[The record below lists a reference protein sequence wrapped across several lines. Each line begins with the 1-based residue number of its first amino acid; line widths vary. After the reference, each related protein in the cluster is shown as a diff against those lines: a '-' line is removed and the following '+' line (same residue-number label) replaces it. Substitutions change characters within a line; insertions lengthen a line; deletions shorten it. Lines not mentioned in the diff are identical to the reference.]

1 MCERVARVSGARRI
15 YGGVSFLN
23 VPNDAFLIDHEGGPI
38 AEALF
43 LVEDTIILDHS
54 AFEIA
59 EDREGNS
66 ELFCEF
72 AIGGNTVYAHAENLS
87 VG

>member
-1 MCERVARVSGARRI
+1 MCERVARLSGARRI
-15 YGGVSFLN
+15 NGRISFLN
-23 VPNDAFLIDHEGGPI
+23 VPNDAFFINHERGPI
-38 AEALF
+38 SKALF
-43 LVEDTIILDHS
+43 FVKDTVILDHS

-59 EDREGNS
+59 QDRESNS

-72 AIGGNTVYAHAENLS
+72 AVGGNTVYAHAENLS